1 VAGLQEELART
12 RTGPGLCYQ
21 CRRHRAWPA
30 RSGGIVCRSGESPRT
45 LDLAFS
51 QPASQ
56 PVALSAPTQSH
67 LAPGRHRFESLQ
79 FLLLHSLVKPQST
92 TAPAE
97 RKPRR
102 VRIATMNTM
111 ALNYYVE
118 RSDYESYGSHS
129 PTGDCSSRS
138 SSSSSEDSLMQPY
151 SRQVRKRFHTLLGS

>member
-1 VAGLQEELART
+1 LQEELART

-129 PTGDCSSRS
+129 PTGDSSRS
-138 SSSSSEDSLMQPY
+138 SSSSNREI
-151 SRQVRKRFHTLLGS
+151 VKWI